1 MLMKFTKYA
10 DGKFMATNAT
20 IELDII
26 VNLDGFGFSYEVQT
40 ANDSNTFE
48 SWDKAVRFA
57 EHKYGVR
64 NVFSDEDR
72 MYNEMFAMDSDG
84 RGEGQIG

>member
-48 SWDKAVRFA
+48 TWDKAVRFA

-64 NVFSDEDR
+64 NVFSDEDQ

>member
-64 NVFSDEDR
+64 NVFSDEDQ

>member
-48 SWDKAVRFA
+48 TWDKAVRFA

-84 RGEGQIG
+84 WGEGQIG